1 MMSARDGRIAAKV
14 TKINAQLDIATVRV
28 GNAHRAIEGASATS
42 EVMNLLRAEYNQ
54 AVDAQREL
62 LAQRA
67 HLQSC
72 RNMHTAVLPEGA
84 MLLVLSESGDRV
96 ILERRLD
103 GDADHTIDQD
113 GQSYSDDD
121 IRCGYDRSWYPVD
134 APSDAEPMT
143 FEEAIGV
150 NDANPDGNEFFRLYS
165 SDEFDELL
173 DNMPSQYDR
182 LKPLIEAP
190 FND

>member
-1 MMSARDGRIAAKV
+1 MSARDGRIAAKV
-14 TKINAQLDIATVRV
+14 TKINNQLGVAAARVNNAYVAMSAATNTEPTTV
-28 GNAHRAIEGASATS
+28 TS
-42 EVMNLLRAEYNQ
+42 ELLRAEYNQ

-84 MLLVLSESGDRV
+84 MLLVIRASGDRV
-96 ILERRLD
+96 VIERRLD
-103 GDADHTIDQD
+103 GNADHTVDRD
-113 GQSYSDDD
+113 GQGYSADD
-121 IRCGYDRSWYPVD
+121 IRCGYDRSWYQVD

-143 FEEAIGV
+143 FEEAIGI

-173 DNMPSQYDR
+173 DNIGATHLDPWSV
-182 LKPLIEAP
+182 
-190 FND
+190 

>member
-1 MMSARDGRIAAKV
+1 MSARDGRIAAKV
-14 TKINAQLDIATVRV
+14 SKINAQLGVAAVRV
-28 GNAHRAIEGASATS
+28 SNAHAAVEAAASTEPTTAIS
-42 EVMNLLRAEYNQ
+42 ELLRAEYSQ

-84 MLLVLSESGDRV
+84 MLLVIRASGDRV
-96 ILERRLD
+96 VVERRLD
-103 GDADHTIDQD
+103 GNADHTVDRD
-113 GQSYSDDD
+113 GQGYSADD

-134 APSDAEPMT
+134 APVDAEPMT

-150 NDANPDGNEFFRLYS
+150 NPDGNPDGDEFFRLYS
-165 SDEFDELL
+165 ADEFDELL
-173 DNMPSQYDR
+173 DNVGAEQLDPWSV
-182 LKPLIEAP
+182 
-190 FND
+190 